1 MKPFLYSNQVGLVP
15 LDRSY
20 RDELLLAASDGKL
33 WESKV
38 TTVPDSKTINDYI
51 NIALIGKDDGSSI
64 PFVITINGKVV
75 GSTRFWKLDLKNK
88 NVEIG
93 HTWIAMSWQGSSV
106 NIQTKYLMLQYAFE
120 QLALIRVQF
129 TTDELNT
136 RSRRAIIKIGAVE
149 EGLIRNERIM
159 PDGRKRNSMRYS
171 IIDTEW
177 PAVKERL
184 ECKLQILPAL

>member
-93 HTWIAMSWQGSSV
+93 HTWIAMS
-106 NIQTKYLMLQYAFE
+106 
-120 QLALIRVQF
+120 
-129 TTDELNT
+129 
-136 RSRRAIIKIGAVE
+136 
-149 EGLIRNERIM
+149 
-159 PDGRKRNSMRYS
+159 
-171 IIDTEW
+171 
-177 PAVKERL
+177 
-184 ECKLQILPAL
+184 

>member
-1 MKPFLYSNQVGLVP
+1 
-15 LDRSY
+15 
-20 RDELLLAASDGKL
+20 
-33 WESKV
+33 
-38 TTVPDSKTINDYI
+38 
-51 NIALIGKDDGSSI
+51 
-64 PFVITINGKVV
+64 
-75 GSTRFWKLDLKNK
+75 
-88 NVEIG
+88 
-93 HTWIAMSWQGSSV
+93 MSWQGSSV

-136 RSRRAIIKIGAVE
+136 RSRRAIIKLGAVE